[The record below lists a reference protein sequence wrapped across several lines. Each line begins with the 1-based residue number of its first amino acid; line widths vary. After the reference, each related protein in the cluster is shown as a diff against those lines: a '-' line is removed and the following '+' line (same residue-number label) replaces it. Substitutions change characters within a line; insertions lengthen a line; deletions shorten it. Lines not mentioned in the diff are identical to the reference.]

1 MQRPAVARLLAAA
14 LFLAAF
20 ATRAEEPARLVERLA
35 GRRIMVLGDSITQN
49 GLYVSHLEYF
59 LQKADPAARYDI
71 VSVGLASENTSG
83 LSEPGH
89 AGGRFPRPNVHERL
103 GRALAAVKPQVVI
116 ACYGMNDGILM
127 PINDER
133 MSAFQQGV
141 TKLVNDCRSAGA
153 EVILVTPPVFDA
165 KTKETW
171 TYDQTLAAFSEWEV
185 KHPPEGVAGVVDLH
199 SFMAAALA
207 ERQAANPAFHFCGD
221 QVHPGPLGHLVMAQ
235 AILNGLGVNLP
246 AGTAEELL
254 ASTEADPMFKL
265 VHQRRELRSKA
276 WLDHIGYTRE
286 RVVAPGSGNLEAAE
300 AKAHDLQNQIDALK
314 AAVPGAHP

>member
-1 MQRPAVARLLAAA
+1 MQRPAALLLAAA
-14 LFLAAF
+14 ILLGSSPCRAA
-20 ATRAEEPARLVERLA
+20 ESPRLA
-35 GRRIMVLGDSITQN
+35 DGLPGRRVMVLGDSITQG

-59 LQKADPAARYDI
+59 LQEANPAAQYDI
-71 VSVGLASENTSG
+71 VSVGLGSENTSG
-83 LSEPGH
+83 LTEPGH

-141 TKLVNDCRSAGA
+141 TKLVRDCRAAGA

-165 KTKETW
+165 KKKEAW
-171 TYDQTLAAFSEWEV
+171 TYDQTLAAFAEWEV

-207 ERQAANPAFHFCGD
+207 ERQTANPSFHFCND

-235 AILNGLGVNLP
+235 AILKGLGMALP
-246 AGTAEELL
+246 SGTAEELL
-254 ASTEADPMFKL
+254 AAAEADPMFKL
-265 VHQRRELRSKA
+265 VQQRRDLRSKA

-286 RVVAPGSGNLEAAE
+286 RTVAPGSGNLEAAE
-300 AKAHDLQNQIDALK
+300 AKARDLQKQIDALK
-314 AAVPGAHP
+314 APAPNR

>member
-1 MQRPAVARLLAAA
+1 MQRPAVARVIAAA

-20 ATRAEEPARLVERLA
+20 APRAEEPARLVERLA
-35 GRRIMVLGDSITQN
+35 GRRVMVLGDSITQN
-49 GLYVSHLEYF
+49 GLYVSYVEYF
-59 LQKADPAARYDI
+59 LQKANPAARYDI
-71 VSVGLASENTSG
+71 VSVGLGSENTSG
-83 LSEPGH
+83 LTEPGH

-133 MSAFQQGV
+133 MSVFQKGV
-141 TKLVNDCRSAGA
+141 TRLVNDCRAAGA

-165 KTKETW
+165 RDKSGW
-171 TYDQTLAAFSEWEV
+171 TYDQTLAAFAEWEV

-199 SFMAAALA
+199 SFMATALA
-207 ERQAANPAFHFCGD
+207 ERQAANPAFHFCSD

-235 AILNGLGVNLP
+235 AILNGLGVNWP

-286 RVVAPGSGNLEAAE
+286 RTVVPGSGNLEAAE
-300 AKAHDLQNQIDALK
+300 AKALELR
-314 AAVPGAHP
+314 